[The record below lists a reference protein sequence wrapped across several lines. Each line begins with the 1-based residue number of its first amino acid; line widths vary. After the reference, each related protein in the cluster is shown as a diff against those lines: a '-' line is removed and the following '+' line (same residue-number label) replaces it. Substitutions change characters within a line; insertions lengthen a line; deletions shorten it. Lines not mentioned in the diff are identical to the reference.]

1 MATLTLIGEPI
12 PGLESAVHAAA
23 ARDLTEA
30 LARVAPRGCSARLLL
45 AHGSALPEFSSARAR
60 VETLPMRA
68 NLLPILWRTGAT
80 ARPLDDEFVHAV
92 TPLVPLRARHA
103 EDATQTSVTVPHALA
118 WLAPELMGTSEA
130 RQYRAYV
137 KRALRFADAVLTP
150 THAVA
155 AVLHEHYG
163 LDLPVQVLPLAAPTA
178 FARPLDATT
187 ASARRTEL
195 GLPERYVVT
204 TAGPGPRGRLAWI
217 LDAMAADPALP
228 DLVILQS
235 APYSSGH
242 GAASHRSAPA
252 GTDGAGAAGTSSPP
266 KGDSGSGSTS
276 KSAPAADSPV
286 LALHEGLQGRV
297 HQVQVTELADM
308 GAVLSGALLLALP
321 QEFIGT
327 GYEVLGALDAGVSVL
342 HSECPV
348 ASELALDAG
357 TTADS
362 AGSFAHELARLTSCD
377 AVERDILRV
386 RAEDRSRSFSW
397 ATTAWQLW
405 ELHAAL

>member
-1 MATLTLIGEPI
+1 MATLTLIGEPM
-12 PGLESAVHAAA
+12 PGLEAAAHAAA
-23 ARDLTEA
+23 ALDLTEA
-30 LARVAPRGCSARLLL
+30 IARVAPRGCSARLLL
-45 AHGSALPEFSSARAR
+45 AHGSELPTFASPRARA
-60 VETLPMRA
+60 ETLPMRA
-68 NLLPILWRTGAT
+68 NLLPFLWRTGPT

-92 TPLVPLRARHA
+92 TPLVPLRARH
-103 EDATQTSVTVPHALA
+103 EDDATQTSVTVPHALA
-118 WLAPELMGTSEA
+118 WLAPELMGASEA
-130 RQYRAYV
+130 RQYRAFV

-155 AVLHEHYG
+155 TVLHEHYG
-163 LDLPVQVLPLAAPTA
+163 LDLPVQVLPLAAPSA
-178 FARPLDATT
+178 FSRPLDEAA
-187 ASARRTEL
+187 ASAQRAEL

-204 TAGPGPRGRLAWI
+204 TAGSGARGRLEWI

-228 DLVILQS
+228 ELVVLQS
-235 APYSSGH
+235 AAPGSVHKSTSASG
-242 GAASHRSAPA
+242 GSNAATAGGPAPA
-252 GTDGAGAAGTSSPP
+252 LTEMS
-266 KGDSGSGSTS
+266 
-276 KSAPAADSPV
+276 
-286 LALHEGLQGRV
+286 EGLQGRV
-297 HQVQVTELADM
+297 HQVQVTELTDM
-308 GAVLSGALLLALP
+308 GVVLSGALLLAIP

-327 GYEVLGALDAGVSVL
+327 GYEVLGALDAGVPVL

-362 AGSFAHELARLTSCD
+362 AGAFAHELTRLTGPEAD
-377 AVERDILRV
+377 LDGLRV